1 MRYFTSNSSV
11 LWYSF
16 KRELRCIFKSRI
28 FISLLLLLPLGLFTF
43 FCYFYSK
50 GALTELDVGVFDA
63 DNSELSRTIIRAID
77 ATKTMHISGYLKNID
92 DIKTGIQQNDYNAVF
107 YIPAN
112 FEKNIKTQHSVTIQ
126 LYKNSHNTLI
136 ASALYKDALQVVK
149 TINAGIIIK
158 KLRASSLNSDQ
169 AMAIVQPVV
178 MDAHYIG
185 NPPFNYNYFLSPAY
199 IYVCC
204 QIILML
210 AGMFSITHEID
221 GKRYTRIIE
230 SAYKFTGA
238 LIIGKAA
245 AILLVFSIVI
255 AFLHLVLFPAY
266 DMAIH
271 CSLVNY
277 ILYTFL
283 FLAASLLPGMAIGA
297 FVKDAFLAT
306 EVVIFVNMP
315 SLLVSGYTFPSVP
328 TIFADIA
335 NILPF
340 VHFMH
345 IFIKSAQLGAP
356 VRFVHNELLSLGL
369 IASLFF
375 IFSWIFVFRLS
386 KNIEKARVE

>member
-28 FISLLLLLPLGLFTF
+28 FITLLLILQLGLFTF
-43 FCYFYSK
+43 FCYLYSN
-50 GALTELDVGVFDA
+50 GTLSELDVAVYDA
-63 DNSELSRTIIRAID
+63 DNSELSRTIVRAID
-77 ATKTMHISGYLKNID
+77 ASKTMHISGYLKSID
-92 DIKTGIQQNDYNAVF
+92 EIKTGIQQNDYNAVF
-107 YIPAN
+107 YIPDN

-149 TINAGIIIK
+149 SINAGIIIK

-169 AMAIVQPVV
+169 AKAIVQPVI
-178 MDAHYIG
+178 MDTHYIG

-221 GKRYTRIIE
+221 DKRYTRIIE
-230 SAYKFTGA
+230 SAYNYTGA
-238 LIIGKAA
+238 LITGKAV
-245 AILLVFSIVI
+245 AILLVFSAVI
-255 AFLHLVLFPAY
+255 AFLHLVLFPVS
-266 DMAIH
+266 DITIH
-271 CSLVNY
+271 CSLVNF
-277 ILYTFL
+277 IMYTFL
-283 FLAASLLPGMAIGA
+283 FLASSLLPGMAIGA
-297 FVKDAFLAT
+297 FVKEAFLAT
-306 EVVIFVNMP
+306 EVIIFVNMP

-328 TIFADIA
+328 AIFADIA

-356 VRFVHNELLSLGL
+356 VHFIHNELLSLGM
-369 IASLFF
+369 IVSLFF
-375 IFSWIFVFRLS
+375 IFSWILVFRLS
-386 KNIEKARVE
+386 KNIEKASV